1 MNIIQTVKSIL
12 LKLIDDHVAVDSL
25 LNPNP
30 SPDDVGDI
38 LNVDEMKL
46 VLALCVTLYFKLIL
60 PLY

>member
-38 LNVDEMKL
+38 LNVE
-46 VLALCVTLYFKLIL
+46 
-60 PLY
+60 

>member
-25 LNPNP
+25 FDLNP

-38 LNVDEMKL
+38 LNVE
-46 VLALCVTLYFKLIL
+46 
-60 PLY
+60 

>member
-30 SPDDVGDI
+30 NPDDVGDI